1 MYARVVRFTDIDPAR
16 VEDRA
21 EEGPPPEVPAKSLR
35 VVVDESQSTAAVIFF
50 FDTEEDMRKADDALN
65 AMDVSDTRHPRL
77 RRSGRSRDGLG
88 GELIWRAEPGRYPR
102 TLSSRLAVKAVSRS
116 RG

>member
-1 MYARVVRFTDIDPAR
+1 MYARVVRFTDIDPQR

-50 FDTEEDMRKADDALN
+50 FDTEDDMRKADEALN
-65 AMDVSDTRHPRL
+65 AMDASDTPGTRT
-77 RRSGRSRDGLG
+77 SVDQ
-88 GELIWRAEPGRYPR
+88 GE
-102 TLSSRLAVKAVSRS
+102 VKMEWEA
-116 RG
+116 